1 MIKRSF
7 DIVISFTILVVCI
20 PIFLVAAVV
29 ILLSL
34 GRPVFF
40 LQERPGLNERIFK
53 LVKFRT
59 MKKESDAN
67 GEMLPDEKRLTRVG
81 RLLRAT
87 SIDEL
92 PALFNVLR
100 GDMSLVGPR
109 PLLVEYL
116 SRYTDEQAKRHRVLP
131 GITGWAQV
139 NGRNSISW
147 EQKFKYDV
155 WYVENRSF
163 WLDLKILFLT
173 IKKVVIREGISA
185 EGEATMFEFKGT
197 KNGK

>member
-59 MKKESDAN
+59 MKKEFDAN